1 MGSANGT
8 HCVEAMG
15 SSLAA
20 HTGVS
25 PDLKRQ
31 CCALSL
37 FANLKAGSPALNLI
51 AREFS
56 LDLGQATCRP
66 QLVTHIPGLTNTA
79 CDALSRINDPDK
91 QFKLLIQLSGAKAVL
106 PKPRRLGWWKTLPHR
121 LDVSPASQLQ
131 HEEGEIHQLAQT
143 PGHSAERLLAENWLR
158 T

>member
-51 AREFS
+51 AREFFGS
-56 LDLGQATCRP
+56 GSGDMQATAGHAH
-66 QLVTHIPGLTNTA
+66 T
-79 CDALSRINDPDK
+79 
-91 QFKLLIQLSGAKAVL
+91 
-106 PKPRRLGWWKTLPHR
+106 R
-121 LDVSPASQLQ
+121 LDQ
-131 HEEGEIHQLAQT
+131 HGV
-143 PGHSAERLLAENWLR
+143 
-158 T
+158 